1 MTATRRQK
9 WISLLLAAIPAVVAV
24 LLYLLLPLFPGFTE
38 TVMTGGVFRALSVPY
53 GWLMQ
58 WLSVSVTEL
67 LVVLGIPA
75 AVVLL
80 VIGIVRVVRAPQKKA
95 ALYRLLRPV
104 AWVLSVL
111 LLLYMLLHGVNYYR
125 RTAADLMGLELRTHT
140 TAELATLSNY
150 FAGQAATVR
159 AELTEA
165 PDGTVQLEGS
175 LSHLLAEAGE
185 GYAALDDTYPFLWG
199 ATNRV
204 KPVLLS
210 HAWSYTG
217 ITGMYFPM
225 LAEAN
230 VNIDQPLWCVPF
242 TAAHELA
249 HTRGFAREDECNF
262 LAFLSCSRHP
272 SVDYRYSG
280 YYMAYIYC
288 INALNRLDAE
298 QAQAIAASV
307 DEGFRR
313 DLTAQSEYWDA
324 FEGPVQEVSDSI
336 NSGFIS
342 SQGVPDGSY
351 SYGRCVDLM
360 LAWAET
366 EGIL

>member
-1 MTATRRQK
+1 MTVTRRQK

-24 LLYLLLPLFPGFTE
+24 LLYLLLPLFPDFTE

-58 WLSVSVTEL
+58 WLPFSLTEL

-75 AVVLL
+75 AAVLL
-80 VIGIVRVVRAPQKKA
+80 VIGIVKVVRSPHKWAT
-95 ALYRLLRPV
+95 LYRLLRPV
-104 AWVLSVL
+104 AWILSVV

-125 RTAADLMGLELRTHT
+125 HTAADLMGLELRTHT
-140 TAELATLSNY
+140 TAELAALSNY
-150 FAGQAATVR
+150 FAGQASTVR

-185 GYAALDDTYPFLWG
+185 GYAALDGTYPFLWG

-204 KPVLLS
+204 KPVQLS

-262 LAFLSCSRHP
+262 FAFLSCSQHP
-272 SVDYRYSG
+272 SADYRYSG

-288 INALNRLDAE
+288 INALNRLDPE
-298 QAQAIAASV
+298 QALAIASAV
-307 DEGFRR
+307 DEGFRC
-313 DLTAQSEYWDA
+313 DLNAQSEYWDT
-324 FEGPVQEVSDSI
+324 FEGPVQQVSDSI

>member
-1 MTATRRQK
+1 MNVTHRQNR
-9 WISLLLAAIPAVVAV
+9 ISLLLAAVPAIVVV

-53 GWLMQ
+53 GWLIQ
-58 WLSVSVTEL
+58 WLPFSLTEL
-67 LVVLGIPA
+67 LVVLGVPA
-75 AVVLL
+75 AVALL
-80 VIGIVRVVRAPQKKA
+80 VIGIVKVVRSSQKPA
-95 ALYRLLRPV
+95 VLCRLLRPV
-104 AWVLSVL
+104 AWILSVV
-111 LLLYMLLHGVNYYR
+111 LLYMLLHGVNYYR

-140 TAELATLSNY
+140 TAELSALSEY
-150 FAGQAATVR
+150 FAGQAAEVR
-159 AELTEA
+159 AQLTEA
-165 PDGTVQLEGS
+165 PDGTVRLEHS
-175 LSHLLAEAGE
+175 LSRLLAEAGE
-185 GYAALDDTYPFLWG
+185 GYAALDDAHPFLWG

-217 ITGMYFPM
+217 ITGMYFPL

-230 VNIDQPLWCVPF
+230 VNVDQPLWCVPF

-262 LAFLSCSRHP
+262 FAFLSCSQHP
-272 SVDYRYSG
+272 SADYRYSG

-288 INALNRLDAE
+288 INALNRLDPE
-298 QAQAIAASV
+298 QAMAVASSV

-313 DLTAQSEYWDA
+313 DLNAQSEYWDT

-360 LAWAET
+360 LAWAEA

>member
-1 MTATRRQK
+1 MTVTRCPK
-9 WISLLLAAIPAVVAV
+9 WISLLPAAVPAVIAVA
-24 LLYLLLPLFPGFTE
+24 LYLLLPLFPGFTE
-38 TVMTGGVFRALSVPY
+38 TVVTGGVFRALSVPY

-58 WLSVSVTEL
+58 WLPISVTEL

-95 ALYRLLRPV
+95 ALYRLLRPI
-104 AWVLSVL
+104 AWILSVL

-125 RTAADLMGLELRTHT
+125 RTAAELMGLEMRTHT
-140 TAELATLSNY
+140 TAELATLCEY
-150 FAGQAATVR
+150 FAAQAAAAR
-159 AELTEA
+159 APLGEA
-165 PDGTVQLEGS
+165 SDGTVMAEHTLPQ
-175 LSHLLAEAGE
+175 LLAEAGE
-185 GYAALDDTYPFLWG
+185 GYAVLDDTYPFLWG

-262 LAFLSCSRHP
+262 LAFLSCSQHP
-272 SVDYRYSG
+272 SADYRYSG
-280 YYMAYIYC
+280 YYMAYIYS
-288 INALNRLDAE
+288 INALNRLDADK
-298 QAQAIAASV
+298 AMAVAASV
-307 DEGFRR
+307 DDGFRR
-313 DLTAQSEYWDA
+313 DLNAQSVYWDA